1 MLRKPIE
8 RENELLFVR
17 YKYAENMG
25 HNFSISQVKMVS
37 GVRLEMVLGL
47 EDQRKSLQVFTQ
59 FNSVLTLLNC
69 NFPMQMDLQG
79 LNHVQ
84 IDVNALQNLV

>member
-1 MLRKPIE
+1 MI
-8 RENELLFVR
+8 
-17 YKYAENMG
+17 
-25 HNFSISQVKMVS
+25 VS
-37 GVRLEMVLGL
+37 LEMGL

-59 FNSVLTLLNC
+59 YNSVATLLNC